1 MLAKRIKLL
10 SAAKGMTL
18 AELAEKVEMSR
29 SGLFLALKKQTLTLK
44 TAEEIAKVLETDL
57 PILLGWYN
65 VAKKDSGLEEKFKE
79 IKSLIKESYGDG
91 SQYLTDIIDTIEKKY
106 NRLLFYS
113 RSLENLM
120 KVQEEENTNDL
131 LLKMALEEQK
141 AIDKGDK
148 S

>member
-18 AELAEKVEMSR
+18 AELAEKAEMSR